1 MIIMKNLAKVLLIC
15 FIASSFLIL
24 TSSASLAHVGT
35 CLRNCAQCTKMLGP
49 YFEGS
54 LCADT
59 CVKLKGKIIPD
70 CEDVNSI
77 EPFITRPDDD

>member
-1 MIIMKNLAKVLLIC
+1 MKISAKILLIC
-15 FIASSFLIL
+15 IIAFTSLIL
-24 TSSASLAHVGT
+24 TTTASLAHVGT

-77 EPFITRPDDD
+77 EPFITRPDED

>member
-1 MIIMKNLAKVLLIC
+1 MKTSPRVNLMCIVAFTVLFLTT
-15 FIASSFLIL
+15 SESFNHI
-24 TSSASLAHVGT
+24 GT

-49 YFEGS
+49 YFEGA

-70 CEDVNSI
+70 CEDANSI